1 MPEVTHIA
9 NGAPMMRKTP
19 IMLVAM
25 AALPLAVA
33 GCSMDSQTGKRAG
46 TGAAVG
52 AAAGATVGLLSGN
65 FLASTL
71 TGAAAGAAGGFVY
84 DQIQH

>member
-1 MPEVTHIA
+1 MSLAP
-9 NGAPMMRKTP
+9 NGAQQMRK
-19 IMLVAM
+19 
-25 AALPLAVA
+25 PLIAVTAVA
-33 GCSMDSQTGKRAG
+33 TISLLTVGCSVDKQTGTRTG

-84 DQIQH
+84 DQIEKN

>member
-1 MPEVTHIA
+1 MSRARSGALHDAQDLSSSLPER
-9 NGAPMMRKTP
+9 P
-19 IMLVAM
+19 
-25 AALPLAVA
+25 PLALATA
-33 GCSMDSQTGKRAG
+33 GCSVDSKTGSRTG

-84 DQIQH
+84 DQMKK